1 MLTGWRDFD
10 DAFRAIDLL
19 QRRIDRAFDFWADPS
34 PSDSAVMDPQRR
46 GLLLGD
52 RWRRR
57 ATTAWPATNVYEAKE
72 SFIVK
77 AEVPGL
83 AESDIS
89 VSVEDDVL
97 VLRGE
102 RKSQAPEGYK
112 VHLRERASV
121 AFTRK
126 LPLPARV
133 DVEGVT
139 ATLTDGVLTIALPK
153 AKDALPRQIAV
164 QAA

>member
-19 QRRIDRAFDFWADPS
+19 QQQMDRAYDFWGGAAQPEQSLADTLRRRILPS
-34 PSDSAVMDPQRR
+34 E
-46 GLLLGD
+46 

-57 ATTAWPATNVYEAKE
+57 ALTAWPPTNVYETKE
-72 SFIVK
+72 AFVVK

-83 AESDIS
+83 AEGDIS
-89 VSVEDDVL
+89 VSVEDEAL

-102 RKSQAPEGYK
+102 RKSEVPEGHK
-112 VHLRERASV
+112 VHLRERGSV

-126 LPLPARV
+126 FPLPVRV
-133 DVEGVT
+133 DVNAVT
-139 ATLTDGVLTIALPK
+139 AALNDGVLTITLPK
-153 AKDALPRQIAV
+153 AKEALPRQITVKAS
-164 QAA
+164 